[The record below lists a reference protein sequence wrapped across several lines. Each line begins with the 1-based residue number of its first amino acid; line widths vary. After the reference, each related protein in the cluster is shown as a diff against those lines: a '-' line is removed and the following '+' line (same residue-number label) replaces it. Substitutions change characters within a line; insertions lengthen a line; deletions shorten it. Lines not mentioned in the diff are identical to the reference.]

1 MLNCLIIFVMENQ
14 VGTGIS
20 GDQFD
25 EFEEVQLKCSHYI
38 ILLATNSDEI
48 NQTILPLVKSLSGEN
63 FDL

>member
-1 MLNCLIIFVMENQ
+1 MLNCLIIFVIENQ

-48 NQTILPLVKSLSGEN
+48 NQNILPLVKSLKGEN

>member
-1 MLNCLIIFVMENQ
+1 MENQ
-14 VGTGIS
+14 VGTGTS

-48 NQTILPLVKSLSGEN
+48 NQNILPLVKSLRGEN

>member
-48 NQTILPLVKSLSGEN
+48 NQNILPLVKSLKGEN